1 MRYFGGCRPIQAVFL
16 ASLRFAWRPLRAA
29 VLYQASNRIVPYGAF
44 TSNPLRP
51 SQASLSVRLGILIHR
66 GGTSRLI
73 APVASDPETRAW
85 CGGALDLENGSTR
98 SQFGYIFILVY
109 LSWAAA
115 TNVPVTH
122 LSCLFLGLFFSYV
135 FSGFFL
141 NHGGL
146 DFVGLS
152 RCLCRTNNAEVLL
165 NHPCVPLLLRSCILL
180 LPLHHVSLSAAKISM
195 MDSIIHA
202 GSR

>member
-1 MRYFGGCRPIQAVFL
+1 MSIYLACFLDYFSAI
-16 ASLRFAWRPLRAA
+16 
-29 VLYQASNRIVPYGAF
+29 
-44 TSNPLRP
+44 
-51 SQASLSVRLGILIHR
+51 
-66 GGTSRLI
+66 
-73 APVASDPETRAW
+73 
-85 CGGALDLENGSTR
+85 
-98 SQFGYIFILVY
+98 
-109 LSWAAA
+109 
-115 TNVPVTH
+115 
-122 LSCLFLGLFFSYV
+122 YV
-135 FSGFFL
+135 SSGFFFL

-152 RCLCRTNNAEVLL
+152 HCLRRTNNAEVLL